1 MRVVGVEWNTHP
13 RSRTINAQSWCD
25 LNQLQKTRFGE
36 NVAGGRFL
44 CPKLNNLWEKQLWE
58 AKVIKEALLHASI
71 NHFTF
76 RAKKGF
82 GRSTHANG
90 TIAQCTHVKT
100 FFGARHCWI
109 VFKVTKY
116 HRLGFSRIFGFVGF
130 SPFSNLFL
138 INLTISQPSRFRCNL
153 CSMFWLSKFSFGLFQ
168 SPASKLS
175 DSPHFLWT
183 VPVTSIKWERRWC
196 ADKDNALDIIS
207 HF

>member
-36 NVAGGRFL
+36 NVTGGRFL

-58 AKVIKEALLHASI
+58 ASQVIKEALLRASI

-90 TIAQCTHVKT
+90 TIAQWTQFKT
-100 FFGARHCWI
+100 FFWRQAFVELWRKWQTIIGWDSVVFLVLWVSVPFLICSSWISHSHNQTSNQCCW
-109 VFKVTKY
+109 Y
-116 HRLGFSRIFGFVGF
+116 NL
-130 SPFSNLFL
+130 PLFL
-138 INLTISQPSRFRCNL
+138 NGEMGVKSYICNL
-153 CSMFWLSKFSFGLFQ
+153 VSKVQLVW
-168 SPASKLS
+168 SPG
-175 DSPHFLWT
+175 DISP
-183 VPVTSIKWERRWC
+183 PVLLEPAPS
-196 ADKDNALDIIS
+196 
-207 HF
+207 

>member
-1 MRVVGVEWNTHP
+1 MWFEPAAKN
-13 RSRTINAQSWCD
+13 
-25 LNQLQKTRFGE
+25 RFGE
-36 NVAGGRFL
+36 NATGGRFL

-58 AKVIKEALLHASI
+58 ASQVIKEALLRASI

-109 VFKVTKY
+109 VLKVTKY

-138 INLTISQPSRFRCNL
+138 MNLTISPPSRFRCYL
-153 CSMFWLSKFSFGLFQ
+153 YSISFGLFTFPLDSSSHQ
-168 SPASKLS
+168 RQMGEQMMCRQRQTSNQCCSYNFPLWKYICNLVSEDQLVWSPG
-175 DSPHFLWT
+175 DISPPIL
-183 VPVTSIKWERRWC
+183 
-196 ADKDNALDIIS
+196 L
-207 HF
+207 